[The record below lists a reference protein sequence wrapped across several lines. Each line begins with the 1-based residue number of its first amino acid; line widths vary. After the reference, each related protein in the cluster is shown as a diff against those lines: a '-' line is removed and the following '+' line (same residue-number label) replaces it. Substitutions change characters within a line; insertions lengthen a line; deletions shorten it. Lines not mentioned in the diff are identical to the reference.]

1 MYTILLVD
9 DEPTARNGMRSCIN
23 WEAHDLTIVGEA
35 DNGAAALEKAL
46 ELRPDIVL
54 TDIRMPVMDGITLT
68 DRLRTSLPSCKILVM
83 SGYEEFSYAKKL
95 MGMKVS
101 EYLLKPVSE
110 EELIEALDRLTGE
123 IQEESLQKSS
133 LAATDTLLYES
144 LPQLKSRLLL
154 KMLKGSLPPNEDLL
168 QQTDILSLPIQWARC
183 RLMVM
188 IIAIDSFSFAAEKSD
203 ARDLELLQFAI
214 ANIAEEIVNRT
225 ASGFLCYSG
234 FENVTG
240 IIGVDKAHSCDIGAL
255 CQNIAMLVKE
265 HLNLKIFIGVGE
277 AVASIVQLKEAFSS
291 AQSVLDDKMHKGK
304 RSIVQMTLRYMEE
317 HYNRNVSLAE
327 AAQRVFV
334 TPNYLSRVFKEEM
347 NANFIDWLN
356 LIRVN
361 KAKEL
366 LVSTNLKTYE
376 IAEQVGYKDYKYF
389 SAMFKK
395 IVGRTPKEY
404 GYSSEGANG

>member
-188 IIAIDSFSFAAEKSD
+188 IIAIDSFSFAAEKPD
-203 ARDLELLQFAI
+203 ARDLELLQFAV

-277 AVASIVQLKEAFSS
+277 AVASIAQLKEAFTS
-291 AQSVLDDKMHKGK
+291 AQAVLDEKMHKGK

-317 HYNRNVSLAE
+317 NYNLNVSLAE